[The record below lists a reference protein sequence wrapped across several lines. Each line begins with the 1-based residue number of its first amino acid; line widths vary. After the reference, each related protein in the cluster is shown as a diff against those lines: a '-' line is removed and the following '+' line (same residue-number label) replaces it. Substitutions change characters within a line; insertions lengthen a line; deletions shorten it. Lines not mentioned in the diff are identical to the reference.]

1 MSGACAEGPAA
12 AAAIPGGA
20 GAKAAALSLAS
31 GSAAPT
37 AQGVA
42 IPFAVACAGIAS
54 FTAMDV
60 FMKGLSIAIGAYNAI
75 FWRAVAGIAIS
86 GALYWRFRLRQA
98 TRSEIRPHLARGALT
113 SVMALLWFWGLARV
127 PIAEAIA
134 LTFIAPIMAIFLAG
148 LMLGERIR
156 PTALVGSM
164 LGLAGVMVMLAPRL
178 GAGFGDGALAG
189 ACSILGFALLYALNL
204 VLIRKQ
210 AQSVSPIELAFFQNL
225 INLFF
230 LSLAAPFFAS
240 FPSVAQ
246 LPAILASAAL
256 ALVSLML
263 LSWAYARAQAQSL
276 VSVEYTGF
284 GWGALYGWLVFGE
297 AVGPWLLAGT
307 LLIVAGCILAARSP
321 RGPQEITA
329 EGTL

>member
-1 MSGACAEGPAA
+1 
-12 AAAIPGGA
+12 
-20 GAKAAALSLAS
+20 
-31 GSAAPT
+31 
-37 AQGVA
+37 
-42 IPFAVACAGIAS
+42 
-54 FTAMDV
+54 
-60 FMKGLSIAIGAYNAI
+60 
-75 FWRAVAGIAIS
+75 
-86 GALYWRFRLRQA
+86 
-98 TRSEIRPHLARGALT
+98 
-113 SVMALLWFWGLARV
+113 MALLWFWGLARV

-156 PTALVGSM
+156 PAALVGSM

-210 AQSVSPIELAFFQNL
+210 AQSVSPTELAFFQNL

-240 FPSVAQ
+240 FPTVAQ

-321 RGPQEITA
+321 RGPQEIAA